1 MPDNE
6 AVRVAARRHDELF
19 EQLKQLKVMAAEA
32 SARARMVPREDRV
45 EAARHAAE
53 LRAQVS
59 DMSRRVKAAEK
70 ELGKAQKDA
79 DAQARKRAAAAYKKQ
94 HEAEAAARAQARKTD
109 PFLAK
114 DIDYPALGAWLAQ
127 RASDR
132 ACFVEGC
139 GWGEWTGTHWQ
150 FSRKASASLLD
161 RVRHSYRDREGDV
174 VSKLNANARSAHHIL
189 DHAQAALTQPRHLF
203 NSAAVAHL
211 VAFRNTTVD
220 LRTGETVPHD
230 PKHYMTGCLP
240 TAYDTTA
247 DIQRVQEVFSRFWPD
262 DPETADMFQ
271 TAVGYSLTGEVSAKR
286 IFFMVGNQNAALENG
301 DNGKSL
307 VQNALLKMFGLGAGG
322 WGAAIKSSLIID
334 AGDRD
339 ANGHDGGK
347 LPLIWRRFAM
357 ASEFRHG
364 ATIDAGEFN
373 RLSGGDI
380 QTVRPPHGDQAIEF
394 VNQAAMW
401 FSMNTVPRFKTWD
414 KATRLRL
421 TPFPFTQT
429 FWDPGCAPEGE
440 QEKEI
445 GLKEWLESVEG
456 QKALALYAV
465 RGAVR
470 FYELNASRP
479 GNFPD
484 SAAVSSLR
492 DQILSTANPFSDMF
506 EEWLTFSESADT
518 LKSAMSILLDQHLGR
533 KARPHERDLFS
544 SALKGM
550 GVREVKIKGYRY
562 WRGVGLSDDGRAIV
576 EAQGIKAP
584 DSWRRAAGVHAHESR
599 QMSASHPGGSRPR
612 TPAPSAHTWSC

>member
-1 MPDNE
+1 MPDSE
-6 AVRVAARRHDELF
+6 AVRVAARHHDELF
-19 EQLKQLKVMAAEA
+19 EQLKQLRIKAAEA
-32 SARARMVPREDRV
+32 SARARTAPKEEQV
-45 EAARHAAE
+45 AATLHAAE

-59 DMSRRVKAAEK
+59 DMSRKVKTAET
-70 ELGKAQKDA
+70 ELRKAQKNA
-79 DAQARKRAAAAYKKQ
+79 DAHARRRAEAAYRKQ

-127 RASDR
+127 RAGDR

-161 RVRHSYRDREGDV
+161 RVRRSYGDRVGEV

-189 DHAQAALTQPRHLF
+189 DHAQAALTRPRDLF
-203 NSAAVAHL
+203 NRPAVAHL
-211 VAFRNTTVD
+211 VAFTNTTVD
-220 LRTGETVPHD
+220 LRTGQAIPHD

-240 TAYDTTA
+240 TEYDETA
-247 DIQRVQEVFSRFWPD
+247 DIQRVRDVFARFWPD
-262 DPETADMFQ
+262 DPETAEMFQ

-322 WGAAIKSSLIID
+322 WGAAIKSSLITD

-339 ANGHDGGK
+339 ANSHDGGK

-364 ATIDAGEFN
+364 AAIDAGEFN

-414 KATRLRL
+414 KATRVRL

-440 QEKEI
+440 PEKEI
-445 GLKEWLESVEG
+445 GLKEWLESAEG

-470 FYELNASRP
+470 FYELNAGRP

-492 DQILSTANPFSDMF
+492 DQILNTANPFSDMF
-506 EEWLTFSESADT
+506 EEWLTFSENADT
-518 LKSAMSILLDQHLGR
+518 LKSAMSLLLDQQLGH
-533 KARPHERDLFS
+533 KARPHERDLFF
-544 SALKGM
+544 SALKGL

-562 WRGVGLSDDGRAIV
+562 WRGVGLSPEGRAIAAT
-576 EAQGIKAP
+576 EGIKSP
-584 DSWRRAAGVHAHESR
+584 DIWRRAPDLLACKPR
-599 QMSASHPGGSRPR
+599 QMPWDHPGGSRPR
-612 TPAPSAHTWSC
+612 TPAPGSTKWNR

>member
-1 MPDNE
+1 MLDSE
-6 AVRVAARRHDELF
+6 AVHVAERRHDELF

-32 SARARMVPREDRV
+32 SARARTAPKDDQV
-45 EAARHAAE
+45 EAARHAAK
-53 LRAQVS
+53 LRGQVA
-59 DMSRRVKAAEK
+59 DLTRKVKAAET
-70 ELGKAQKDA
+70 EFRKAQKDA
-79 DAQARKRAAAAYKKQ
+79 DAQARRRAAAAYKKQ
-94 HEAEAAARAQARKTD
+94 QEAEAAARAQARKAD

-127 RASDR
+127 QASDR

-139 GWGEWTGTHWQ
+139 GWAEWTGTHWQ

-161 RVRHSYRDREGDV
+161 RVRRSYQDREGEV

-189 DHAQAALTQPRHLF
+189 DHAQATLTQPRHLF

-220 LRTGETVPHD
+220 LRTGETLPHD

-240 TAYDTTA
+240 TEYDTTA
-247 DIQRVQEVFSRFWPD
+247 DIQRVRDVFARFWPD
-262 DPETADMFQ
+262 DPETAEMFQ

-286 IFFMVGNQNAALENG
+286 IFFMVGNQDAALENG

-322 WGAAIKSSLIID
+322 WGAAIKSSLITD

-364 ATIDAGEFN
+364 AAIDAGEFN

-445 GLKEWLESVEG
+445 GLKEWLESHDG

-470 FYELNASRP
+470 FYELNAGGP

-492 DQILSTANPFSDMF
+492 DRILNTANPFSGMF
-506 EEWLTFSESADT
+506 EELLTFSENADT
-518 LKSAMSILLDQHLGR
+518 LKSAMSVLLDQQLGH

-562 WRGVGLSDDGRAIV
+562 WRGVGLSPEGRAIAAA
-576 EAQGIKAP
+576 EGIKSP
-584 DSWRRAAGVHAHESR
+584 DAWRRASDLRECKPR
-599 QMSASHPGGSRPR
+599 QMPGSHPGGSRPR
-612 TPAPSAHTWSC
+612 TPAPDSTTWSC